1 MELNLDDYLK
11 TDEDGINYYEIP
23 KGFVLYRGD
32 SNPKYKEKMVFSPED
47 KEKFFGFDQETTE
60 GEYGITFEFKTK
72 MQLKLLA
79 LDKNNT
85 DEFLGLVESRTDKGF
100 DYNKLLDILNN
111 NYGYVTGTRDS
122 VSEKDNYLSR
132 FISVKLKEF
141 DGYACV
147 KMKKQG
153 GGIFHAEA
161 MICNPKDKLTIG
173 ERVTEGDLEDYYY
186 KWRLINQGKYLGK
199 KNANEKRARSLIF
212 DQENSESPERN
223 TFMSP
228 VKRFGLGSIHDSPD
242 GNPLLPYDT
251 YNSPDG
257 NPVLPYDTYNS
268 PDGNTLGYDDADT
281 YNSPLKK
288 TRLPYNTYNTPG
300 GRGGKRKTKR
310 KQRKTKRNQ
319 KKTTRRRKRQTK

>member
-1 MELNLDDYLK
+1 MELNLEDYLK
-11 TDEDGINYYEIP
+11 TDEYGINYYEIP

-32 SNPKYKEKMVFSPED
+32 SNPKYKEKMVFGPED
-47 KEKFFGFDQETTE
+47 KERFFGFDQETTE
-60 GEYGITFEFKTK
+60 GQYGVTFEFKTK
-72 MQLKLLA
+72 RQLKLLA

-173 ERVTEGDLEDYYY
+173 ERVTEGDLKDYYDN
-186 KWRLINQGKYLGK
+186 WRLINQGKYLGK

-228 VKRFGLGSIHDSPD
+228 VKGPFDYNDDTYNSPD
-242 GNPLLPYDT
+242 GNPPLPYDT

-268 PDGNTLGYDDADT
+268 PDRNNYE
-281 YNSPLKK
+281 SPLKK
-288 TRLPYNTYNTPG
+288 TRLPYNTYNSPG